1 MTDSNTELIQNKDV
15 KYKIQNLSFKRKLDG
30 NILSHVF
37 LEKSEF
43 CVVAHGVRVS
53 NREQVALISNA
64 FVSPG
69 TKQVSTDNLAMSISF
84 ILHDE
89 LLRLQEDSGPN
100 YFIPHEVAIQGRS
113 DGELNRYLNG
123 SFSTE
128 YLPLLF
134 DNWQPALD
142 ITDRVEVSSDSISDP
157 LVFDKIRSFLKWE
170 RRKDMH
176 WSISTWPGVSRNFA
190 SVKPR
195 ISAKLFDIILS
206 GNNQPFHIFSIGEP
220 NVSSYQLSEPRL
232 KQQLKTWI
240 IMKRK
245 PWRVTS
251 CIWNYTASLYIGFY
265 QPRKKRHHQH
275 KALDPKRVDIGAT
288 MTILDTIG
296 VPRNLN
302 ALIW

>member
-1 MTDSNTELIQNKDV
+1 MSASTSLFTPVMTDSNTELIQSKDI

-100 YFIPHEVAIQGRS
+100 YFIPNEVAIQGRS

-134 DNWQPALD
+134 DN
-142 ITDRVEVSSDSISDP
+142 
-157 LVFDKIRSFLKWE
+157 
-170 RRKDMH
+170 
-176 WSISTWPGVSRNFA
+176 
-190 SVKPR
+190 
-195 ISAKLFDIILS
+195 
-206 GNNQPFHIFSIGEP
+206 
-220 NVSSYQLSEPRL
+220 
-232 KQQLKTWI
+232 
-240 IMKRK
+240 
-245 PWRVTS
+245 
-251 CIWNYTASLYIGFY
+251 
-265 QPRKKRHHQH
+265 
-275 KALDPKRVDIGAT
+275 
-288 MTILDTIG
+288 
-296 VPRNLN
+296 
-302 ALIW
+302 